1 MSAYFQHLHNSIS
14 WNRILAC
21 LGHEFFASLKP
32 FGLGSDG
39 RWFPSEVNAC
49 MRCCEYGPG
58 GHFAPHRDGG
68 FVIDDDYR
76 SVLTLIVYLSDGFEG
91 GMTVLHDADHQQHQ
105 VIPALGN
112 GLLFNHDLR
121 HEGWPVISGT
131 KYILRT
137 DVMFRRSTMGHSPL
151 TYLRDPG
158 RQHAEQLYRKSIQLQ
173 LEGDPLDSTSHY
185 VQVMECAIGAVQS
198 TAYELPS
205 TPWPVCL
212 PVTLANRV
220 FRSLAD
226 APQPSSFTMFFK
238 DYGIGRAPR
247 PGIYKIM

>member
-1 MSAYFQHLHNSIS
+1 MA
-14 WNRILAC
+14 A
-21 LGHEFFASLKP
+21 GK
-32 FGLGSDG
+32 
-39 RWFPSEVNAC
+39 
-49 MRCCEYGPG
+49 
-58 GHFAPHRDGG
+58 
-68 FVIDDDYR
+68 
-76 SVLTLIVYLSDGFEG
+76 
-91 GMTVLHDADHQQHQ
+91 
-105 VIPALGN
+105 
-112 GLLFNHDLR
+112 LL
-121 HEGWPVISGT
+121 
-131 KYILRT
+131 
-137 DVMFRRSTMGHSPL
+137 RRSAVGLQLNLAHSRVHRARHSKLPQQMVCPGTRSDTVGCQDAGSRL
-151 TYLRDPG
+151 LVDALVRG

-173 LEGDPLDSTSHY
+173 LEGDPLGSTSHY
-185 VQVMECAIGAVQS
+185 VQAMECAIGAVQS